1 MSTTAM
7 STTAMSTSESTK
19 QTNWLAFRSMVKR
32 DLVIQLRDKWEFVF
46 RVAMLPFVL
55 ILLYGYILPRV
66 GVVDPTFPNQMF
78 PGMVGMSIL
87 VTGIHGTA
95 VPLTMDFNM
104 SREIEDR
111 LQAPVNVRMVALA
124 KMTVGILESWIG
136 GLIVL
141 PISLLFMGSNL
152 NITMTAQGIPM
163 LILILILAAVCSATL
178 GLLVGT
184 IIKPSQIA
192 AMFPGFL
199 MPLVFTGAIFFSWND
214 LSATP
219 IIQKLVLVNPLLY
232 VNEALRAVL
241 TPHITHMPLVF
252 SILGIVVCTLIM
264 GYFGFKRFIRMAK
277 GA

>member
-1 MSTTAM
+1 MSTT
-7 STTAMSTSESTK
+7 ESTK
-19 QTNWLAFRSMVKR
+19 QTNWLAFRTMVKR